1 MFLVLFV
8 IIVISFTFSFAMND
22 LLFIE
27 FGPKIKSRF
36 FLRIIFDLIIRIM
49 VIIDH
54 LIIFSIIV
62 LSIIVHLADA
72 GLLVVLLEFALS
84 AIRFLFVPV
93 ESRFFINIL
102 DGVIDKL
109 LVRC

>member
-1 MFLVLFV
+1 M
-8 IIVISFTFSFAMND
+8 
-22 LLFIE
+22 
-27 FGPKIKSRF
+27 
-36 FLRIIFDLIIRIM
+36 
-49 VIIDH
+49 
-54 LIIFSIIV
+54 
-62 LSIIVHLADA
+62 ADA

-109 LVRC
+109 LVRR